1 MSELGVPVSGRIPVQ
16 SQARP
21 GRAVAALTDL
31 GWGPRLRELLAG
43 PAGGTA
49 ADGTVA
55 ADGPVPADL
64 VDAVVKV
71 LAGWDW
77 ADRPAAVVTL
87 PSRTRPQLVASLG
100 EQIAAIGR
108 LPYAGAL
115 EYAATPDGG
124 AAAGDQP
131 AAGPR
136 GSGQHNSAQ
145 RLRAVWAALS
155 VPDPVRAAVADL
167 PGPVLL
173 VDDRIETGWTMTVAA
188 RLIRDAGAPAVLPF
202 VLALGG

>member
-1 MSELGVPVSGRIPVQ
+1 
-16 SQARP
+16 
-21 GRAVAALTDL
+21 
-31 GWGPRLRELLAG
+31 
-43 PAGGTA
+43 
-49 ADGTVA
+49 
-55 ADGPVPADL
+55 
-64 VDAVVKV
+64 V

-87 PSRTRPQLVASLG
+87 PSRTRPQLVAGLG

-115 EYAATPDGG
+115 EYAAG
-124 AAAGDQP
+124 AGDAAEP
-131 AAGPR
+131 ASAGDNGR
-136 GSGQHNSAQ
+136 GGSGQHNSAQ
-145 RLRAVWAALS
+145 RLRAVWASLC

-167 PGPVLL
+167 AGPVLL

-188 RLIRDAGAPAVLPF
+188 RLIREAGAPAVLPF